1 MALETRVM
9 SQPLPAAVAEID
21 WKLVASAVA
30 VFLGTVI
37 TTVWGWFQGR
47 KKSQESKSEAGSAVQ
62 IAGAVLQDNTSLREN
77 TQAVKD
83 LRDQVMFLRDTI
95 ERRNRTDDELN
106 DTIEELLK
114 RLDRAG

>member
-1 MALETRVM
+1 M
-9 SQPLPAAVAEID
+9 SQPLPAALEVD
-21 WKLVASAVA
+21 WKLVASAAA
-30 VFLGTVI
+30 VFVGTIV

-47 KKSQESKSEAGSAVQ
+47 KKSEKNAVEPTPGVQ

-77 TQAVKD
+77 THAVRD
-83 LRDQVMFLRDTI
+83 LRDQIMFLRDTI

-114 RLDRAG
+114 RLDKAG